1 MMMMMMIL
9 MSSSAADIDTDTDT
23 SSSSTSAGVQTHFGD
38 ISFAGGMSYDSQRQ
52 IVYVTGQVGANS
64 CFVGVLKRVEAAA
77 ENNNNNNNQEEI
89 HHPTHL
95 EFLSKQVFN
104 DEPAICQTI
113 SYRKDIDDV
122 SSRPGNAL
130 VLSISEGPGGLL
142 TDQREEGSRK
152 SIQYGGLIDVQYNTD
167 GQTSS
172 YYPDRSVLMYQTSP
186 ITIPRSITND
196 PIRTNRVF
204 IATMTSESESTNSKY
219 RNTLSGSS
227 PHHNNNNN
235 SNAGNNA
242 GNIIDDNNG
251 GSSIT
256 SQEPPNLTPGGGLLK
271 YGNNFSM
278 TIESIRLATEF
289 SSAEPQWRKPFGI
302 IREVTTASTTTSKSS
317 SGGVTVNQIM
327 CRQQQ
332 DDNDDDNKKNHAL
345 YVVGSTLGSGPAFGV
360 PEFDNDTGHNVIAGF
375 ITKLDSD
382 TGDLVSSRRFVLN
395 PKQYS
400 NENEDNNE
408 LPLEDTYI
416 EAVCEGTNNEDSIYI
431 VGSYSRMVNDDDS
444 SRRRRQQE
452 EAVETQIPAPTFAP
466 TLTFLPTLG
475 DTFVPTFAPTFT
487 FLPTLGDAIDDNDD
501 GVKRQSIDTPFVA
514 KLKASTLETIWQKT
528 FESTTD
534 ARLLGCGV
542 DPESND
548 GMFVAGIVENGG
560 KLVGHTTSLLGDDVV
575 LIRLRTSD
583 GTVPWAKQ
591 LGTSGN
597 DRLAYGGS
605 GLVVL
610 GGEKGVLLMGDTTN
624 HLYSV
629 SEQEKEIFVVEVDAH
644 GNFPTTTET
653 TGINDSAMSSL
664 VKLSSPV
671 KVDGKTDGMS
681 EGDGNDNNNNID
693 QTTPDDKPI
702 GSGTTTEGS
711 NSNSTI
717 TAERGHMFYLLI
729 SIGLVAAVASSGFYF
744 ISSRKKEKEATER
757 ALVFSYLQNFDLED
771 IDVKQAATGGW
782 HGTYIGSLANGV
794 NVRGG
799 EEGKFVDSDDD
810 DDIDE
815 ITKRRLSNMSHSSL
829 VKDILF
835 MDYENPVSSNRN
847 SSNSNES
854 GDSFKNPGNDRDENE
869 DKQNISPWGNEII

>member
-204 IATMTSESESTNSKY
+204 IATMTSESESTKAKY
-219 RNTLSGSS
+219 KNTLSGSS
-227 PHHNNNNN
+227 PYHHNNN
-235 SNAGNNA
+235 SNANNNNDGNADNA
-242 GNIIDDNNG
+242 NNIIDDNNG
-251 GSSIT
+251 GSSTIT
-256 SQEPPNLTPGGGLLK
+256 TQAPPNLTPGGGLLK
-271 YGNNFSM
+271 YGNNFAM

-289 SSAEPQWRKPFGI
+289 SSADPQWRKPFGI
-302 IREVTTASTTTSKSS
+302 KRETTSSSSKNS

-327 CRQQQ
+327 TRQQQ
-332 DDNDDDNKKNHAL
+332 DGNEDENDRTNNHVL

-395 PKQYS
+395 PKQ
-400 NENEDNNE
+400 NNENIENEDDNSE
-408 LPLEDTYI
+408 LLLEDTYI
-416 EAVCEGTNNEDSIYI
+416 EAVCEGTNNEDAIYI
-431 VGSYSRMVNDDDS
+431 VGSYSRMVNADDS
-444 SRRRRQQE
+444 SRRQQQQQQQ
-452 EAVETQIPAPTFAP
+452 VETQTPAPTLAP
-466 TLTFLPTLG
+466 TLTFLPTLVETIV
-475 DTFVPTFAPTFT
+475 DTLVD
-487 FLPTLGDAIDDNDD
+487 TLGDNDD
-501 GVKRQSIDTPFVA
+501 EVKRQTIDTPFVA

-534 ARLLGCGV
+534 SRLLGCGV

-583 GTVPWAKQ
+583 GAVPWAKQ

-610 GGEKGVLLMGDTTN
+610 GGEKGVLLMGDTTS

-629 SEQEKEIFVVEVDAH
+629 SEQEKEIFVVEIDAH
-644 GNFPTTTET
+644 GNLPTITET
-653 TGINDSAMSSL
+653 TGIDNSAFSSL

-681 EGDGNDNNNNID
+681 EGGGNDNNND
-693 QTTPDDKPI
+693 QTIPEATATATATAAD
-702 GSGTTTEGS
+702 S

-717 TAERGHMFYLLI
+717 TAERGHLFFLLV

-744 ISSRKKEKEATER
+744 ILSKKKEKEATER

-799 EEGKFVDSDDD
+799 EEGIFVDSDHDSDD
-810 DDIDE
+810 GIDE
-815 ITKRRLSNMSHSSL
+815 ITKQRLSNMSHSSL

-847 SSNSNES
+847 SSNSNEN

-869 DKQNISPWGNEII
+869 DKRNISPWGNEII